1 MVRLARLTPIVVALA
16 LWPPAVAL
24 AQGAP
29 ATLHVVGH
37 GRVFVQ
43 PDLAT
48 ISIVAARSASSRQL
62 AEGRVN
68 RVTSAIISGL
78 VRIGIDR
85 ASIQTSNIVFGSSTF
100 RVGRHVHRTVYNAEI
115 DLTVTTN
122 RVSLLPS
129 LFSVATRDGADSFS
143 GPNFGFTDPSAGL
156 LAATAAALS
165 DARRRADAAAAQL
178 GLRVVGV
185 QSVDLDPG
193 SGSTPAPAQGAP
205 GSGGAKSST
214 PVLPGRLEVDTSVD
228 VVYEL
233 GT

>member
-1 MVRLARLTPIVVALA
+1 MVRLARLASIVVVLA
-16 LWPPAVAL
+16 LWPQAVAL
-24 AQGAP
+24 AQPGTT
-29 ATLHVVGH
+29 TLHVVGH

-48 ISIVAARSASSRQL
+48 ISIVVSRPGATRQL

-68 RVTSAIISGL
+68 RVTAGIIGGL

-85 ASIQTSNIVFGSSTF
+85 ASIQTSNIMLGTSTV
-100 RVGRHVHRTVYNAEI
+100 RVGRHGHRTVYNAEI
-115 DLTVTTN
+115 DLTVTTK
-122 RVSLLPS
+122 RISLLAS
-129 LFSVATRDGADSFS
+129 LFDVATRGGADSFS
-143 GPNFGFTDPSAGL
+143 GPNFGFSDPSAGL
-156 LAATAAALS
+156 LDATAAALS

-178 GLRVVGV
+178 GLKVVGV

-205 GSGGAKSST
+205 GSGTAKSST
-214 PVLPGRLEVDTSVD
+214 PVLPGRLEVDANVD